1 MIDNFNKHI
10 HQIWWQSDDPI
21 QSWKELGFPQYEEY
35 QKTYIEFSKNN
46 NWGYT
51 LWQEDLI
58 LDLVKNEFPHYY
70 YDFIKLDS
78 VIKKVDCARLMILYV
93 YGGLYVDIDSYLKK
107 DLNQFLQLKE
117 IIRDEYDYTMWHIHP
132 KMEIKQTYDLIIGQ
146 EKTIYEYYYNK
157 FGIQIPKCN
166 NAVIFCKKE
175 LQLLKDIIDIGFI
188 RKHNSILDS
197 FGVHT
202 FSLKIYDEMSKY
214 VNNLFNNPSK
224 VENSNILT
232 LPYIYFYEMD
242 VDTDTYLQD
251 GGKVKFVN
259 DNRQFIVHKFDG
271 NWDGER
277 YDMFLNRIK

>member
-10 HQIWWQSDDPI
+10 HQIWWQSGNTTTH
-21 QSWKELGFPQYEEY
+21 WENMKFPEYTEY
-35 QKTYIEFSKNN
+35 QKTYTDFAEKNN
-46 NWGYT
+46 WKYT
-51 LWQEDLI
+51 LWQEDTI
-58 LDLVKNEFPHYY
+58 LELVKSEFPQY
-70 YDFIKLDS
+70 YDEFIKLDS
-78 VIKKVDCARLMILYV
+78 IIKKVDCARLMILYV
-93 YGGLYVDIDSYLKK
+93 FGGLYVDIDSYLKR
-107 DLNQFLQLKE
+107 DLNKFLNLTE

-132 KMEIKQTYDLIIGQ
+132 KMEIRHTYDLIVGQ

-166 NAVIFCKKE
+166 NAVIFCKSGLEIFKE
-175 LQLLKDIIDIGFI
+175 IIDIGFK
-188 RKHNSILDS
+188 RKNNSILDS

-214 VNNLFNNPSK
+214 VNNIFDNPLNQK
-224 VENSNILT
+224 NPKILT

-242 VDTDTYLQD
+242 VDTDIYIRD
-251 GGKVKFVN
+251 GGNIEFIN
-259 DNRQFIVHKFDG
+259 DTRQYIVHKFDG